1 LKGENS
7 FIGVSSFR
15 NNSINS
21 IAFALY
27 NNVNDWNKLNDKILL
42 NFELQNYTF
51 CAQLYSIE
59 WDQSLEDIISI
70 NKKQI
75 SLNDTAII
83 NNNSPAILNH
93 EVSNQKEFTES
104 FTTTFGSST
113 KFLESFESRHEYSHS
128 HQSTYSSTSERV
140 KSHQNIAQMPKNFHL
155 LMQ

>member
-15 NNSINS
+15 DNSINS
-21 IAFALY
+21 NAFALY

-51 CAQLYSIE
+51 SAQLYSIE

-75 SLNDTAII
+75 SLIDTAII
-83 NNNSPAILNH
+83 NNNSPANLNH

-104 FTTTFGSST
+104 FTTSFGSST
-113 KFLESFESRHEYSHS
+113 KFLESFSKRED
-128 HQSTYSSTSERV
+128 QSTSDTQS
-140 KSHQNIAQMPKNFHL
+140 K
-155 LMQ
+155 

>member
-15 NNSINS
+15 DNSINS
-21 IAFALY
+21 NAFALY
-27 NNVNDWNKLNDKILL
+27 NNVNDLNKLNDKILL

-51 CAQLYSIE
+51 SAQLYSIE

-75 SLNDTAII
+75 SLIDTAII
-83 NNNSPAILNH
+83 NNNSPANLNH

-104 FTTTFGSST
+104 FTTSFGSST
-113 KFLESFESRHEYSHS
+113 KFLESFSKRED
-128 HQSTYSSTSERV
+128 QSTSDTQS
-140 KSHQNIAQMPKNFHL
+140 K
-155 LMQ
+155 